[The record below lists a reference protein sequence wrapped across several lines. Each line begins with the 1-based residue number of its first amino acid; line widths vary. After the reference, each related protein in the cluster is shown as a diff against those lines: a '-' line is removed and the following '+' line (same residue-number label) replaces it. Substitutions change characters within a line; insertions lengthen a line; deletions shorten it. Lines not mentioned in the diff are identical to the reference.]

1 MTKRR
6 LAGALQSMKPF
17 SSKTL
22 LEFLSLSLIIGLGT
36 SIGALVFFAWL
47 ADEVLEGETQRF
59 DTITREAVHQ
69 LASPLMTSSMRG
81 ISFLGSTIFL
91 TIATILAVVL
101 FLKRHWKREAI
112 LFTITMVGA
121 SALNVTLKLA
131 FKRQRPTPY
140 FSLLPPESYSFPS
153 GHSLGSCCFY
163 GALAAILAARAQSME
178 AKTLLWISGV
188 FMFLLIGLSRIYLG
202 VHYTTDVIAGFVAAF
217 FWVMVVGFVENQLYQ
232 LRRRR
237 SRRQMQ
243 TEAN

>member
-1 MTKRR
+1 
-6 LAGALQSMKPF
+6 MKPKRA
-17 SSKTL
+17 SRDTL
-22 LEFLSLSLIIGLGT
+22 LEFLSLSLIVGLAT

-59 DTITREAVHQ
+59 DTLTRETVHQ
-69 LASPLMTSSMRG
+69 FASPAMTSAMRG

-91 TIATILAVVL
+91 TIATAVVVVL
-101 FLKRHWKREAI
+101 FLKRHWNREAI

-121 SALNVTLKLA
+121 SILNVTLKLA

-163 GALAAILAARAQSME
+163 GALAAILAARAQTVR
-178 AKTLLWISGV
+178 AKSFLWIFGIL
-188 FMFLLIGLSRIYLG
+188 MFLLIGLSRIYLG

-217 FWVMVVGFVENQLYQ
+217 FWVMVVGFVENQL
-232 LRRRR
+232 RRLR
-237 SRRQMQ
+237 SRRRPQ